1 MPSFPLDDLCA
12 LAVFVAVWLFYHP
25 LLTFIGRGR
34 GMNRDMGAIRR
45 AWMEAMVRRDNR
57 FMDANLI
64 GHVLSSASFFAS
76 TNLLVIA
83 AVIGALF
90 GGEQTWKAITGF
102 SLLARSTPL
111 LFDIKLVVI
120 VFALVRGLLD
130 FIWAIRQLN
139 YFLAIVGAAPD
150 TPGPAKAAYGEAA
163 ASVLDPAL
171 SAFSTGVRGY
181 YFALAAAAWLIGP
194 YASIAATIGA
204 TWLLIHRQLASPAA
218 RGIASIRD
226 LLEKR

>member
-1 MPSFPLDDLCA
+1 MPQLPIADVYA
-12 LAVFVAVWLFYHP
+12 LAVFLIVWLFYQP
-25 LLTFIGRGR
+25 LLDFIGRGR
-34 GMNRDMGAIRR
+34 GINHDMAFVRR
-45 AWMEAMVRRDNR
+45 AWMEAMVRRENR

-90 GGEQTWKAITGF
+90 GGEQTWKAISGF

-111 LFDIKLVVI
+111 LFDIKLTLI
-120 VFALVRGLLD
+120 AFALVRGLLD

-139 YFLAIVGAAPD
+139 YFLGVMGAAPD
-150 TPGPAKAAYGEAA
+150 EPGAAKAAFGEAA
-163 ASVLDPAL
+163 AAILDPAL

-181 YFALAAAAWLIGP
+181 YFALAAAAWLMGP
-194 YASIAATIGA
+194 YAAIIATVGA
-204 TWLLIHRQLASPAA
+204 AWLLIHRQLGSPAA
-218 RGIASIRD
+218 KGIARIRD
-226 LLEKR
+226 LVEKR

>member
-1 MPSFPLDDLCA
+1 MRDFPIADLCA
-12 LAVFVAVWLFYHP
+12 LVVFLIVWLFYQP
-25 LLTFIGRGR
+25 LLHFVGRGR
-34 GMNRDMGAIRR
+34 NMNRDMSVIRR
-45 AWMEAMVRRDNR
+45 AWMEAMVRRENR
-57 FMDANLI
+57 FMDANLT

-102 SLLARSTPL
+102 SLLARSTAL
-111 LFDIKLVVI
+111 LFDIKLALI

-150 TPGPAKAAYGEAA
+150 EPGKAKAAYGEAA
-163 ASVLDPAL
+163 AAVLDPAL

-194 YASIAATIGA
+194 YACIAAVIGA
-204 TWLLIHRQLASPAA
+204 AWLLIHRQLASPAA
-218 RGIASIRD
+218 KGISRVRD
-226 LLEKR
+226 LLEKP

>member
-1 MPSFPLDDLCA
+1 MRDFPVADLYA
-12 LAVFVAVWLFYHP
+12 LAVFLIVWLFYQP
-25 LLTFIGRGR
+25 LLHFIGRGR
-34 GMNRDMGAIRR
+34 GMNRDMSVIRR
-45 AWMEAMVRRDNR
+45 AWMEAMVRRENR

-90 GGEQTWKAITGF
+90 GGEQTWKAISGF

-139 YFLAIVGAAPD
+139 YFLGIIGAIPEAA
-150 TPGPAKAAYGEAA
+150 GPAKDAYGEAA
-163 ASVLDPAL
+163 AAVLDPAL
-171 SAFSTGVRGY
+171 SAFSSGVRGY

-194 YASIAATIGA
+194 YASIAATIA
-204 TWLLIHRQLASPAA
+204 AAWLLIHRQLASPAA
-218 RGIASIRD
+218 RGISSVRD
-226 LLEKR
+226 LLQKP